1 MKAERL
7 FRAIGLVDEDLIE
20 TAAETPVKKR
30 PVWQRYA
37 VAAACLMV
45 LCGAGAAYLV
55 TGGFRGHGASAGG
68 SGINNAGSA
77 ADTAVFMSY
86 AGPVLPLT
94 TADKNPGVTAERH
107 TDWNFTPRTDP
118 EGYASQWGA
127 AITDGYILSNPTDTD
142 VTLTLLYPIVGGI
155 KDLFSIDPGLTVNG
169 ETVGAE
175 LVIGDYAGGFGGAGG
190 GEHAHVGLLLA
201 VGAAQEDRYPSQ
213 WMDYQ
218 VLLDGGDYRE
228 AATGTQAPAD
238 IPITVYTFTDFEAP
252 TEQYQAATQAVT
264 FTVDDTRTTV
274 LSYGFEGY
282 SWDERTGEI
291 TYSYFVPDGQRRSK
305 ICKKLIVI
313 GADLTGYTLQG
324 YQDGGCD
331 PGEEIDGVSCTVTR
345 SETTLHEVLLE
356 LSREIFDTMEENP
369 GYYGWLSEAA
379 EILNPETYCLL
390 AERAL
395 EQYGLLSDKPVDR
408 YDSGRLDELM
418 DEVLS
423 VDRVLYL
430 KTEVTV
436 PTGGTAEVTARYWKA
451 PSFDFACSG
460 SDRRNL
466 QGYDLMTTLDSTLA
480 FTAQTA
486 SVTHV
491 ENVQITGQNFGF
503 DPENGVT
510 EVTLDLNQSHYY
522 LEIQPIRKETD

>member
-7 FRAIGLVDEDLIE
+7 FRAIGLVDEGLIE
-20 TAAETPVKKR
+20 AAAETPAKKR
-30 PVWQRYA
+30 PVWRRYA
-37 VAAACLMV
+37 AAAACLMV
-45 LCGAGAAYLV
+45 LCGAGAVYLI
-55 TGGFRGHGASAGG
+55 TGGFRGYGASAGG

-77 ADTAVFMSY
+77 ADAVAFMSY

-94 TADKNPGVTAERH
+94 TADENPGVTAERH

-118 EGYASQWGA
+118 EGYDSQWGA
-127 AITDGYILSNPTDTD
+127 AITDGYILGNPTDTD
-142 VTLTLLYPIVGGI
+142 VMLTLLYPIVGGI

-190 GEHAHVGLLLA
+190 GDTSTLNL
-201 VGAAQEDRYPSQ
+201 RYPSQ
-213 WMDYQ
+213 WTDYQ
-218 VLLDGGDYRE
+218 TLLDGGGYRE
-228 AATGTQAPAD
+228 AATGTQAPTD
-238 IPITVYTFTDFEAP
+238 IPVTVYSFTDFEAP

-264 FTVDDTRTTV
+264 FTADEARTAV

-282 SWDERTGEI
+282 GWDERTGEI

-324 YQDGGCD
+324 YRDGGCD

-345 SETTLHEVLLE
+345 SETTLHEMLLT
-356 LSREIFDTMEENP
+356 LCREILDTMEEDP

-379 EILNPETYCLL
+379 EVLNPETYCLL

-395 EQYGLLSDKPVDR
+395 EQYGLLSEQPADR

-436 PTGGTAEVTARYWKA
+436 PTGGTAEVTAQYWKA

-460 SDRRNL
+460 SEHRNL

-486 SVTHV
+486 SVTHA

-510 EVTLDLNQSHYY
+510 EVTLDLNQPHYY

>member
-1 MKAERL
+1 
-7 FRAIGLVDEDLIE
+7 
-20 TAAETPVKKR
+20 
-30 PVWQRYA
+30 
-37 VAAACLMV
+37 
-45 LCGAGAAYLV
+45 
-55 TGGFRGHGASAGG
+55 
-68 SGINNAGSA
+68 
-77 ADTAVFMSY
+77 MSY

-94 TADKNPGVTAERH
+94 TADENPGVTAERH

-118 EGYASQWGA
+118 EGYDSQWGA
-127 AITDGYILSNPTDTD
+127 AITDGYILGNPTDTD

-155 KDLFSIDPGLTVNG
+155 RDLLSIDPSVTVNG
-169 ETVGAE
+169 EKAEKE

-190 GEHAHVGLLLA
+190 GDTSTLNL
-201 VGAAQEDRYPSQ
+201 RYPSQ
-213 WMDYQ
+213 WTDYQ
-218 VLLDGGDYRE
+218 TLLDGGGYRE
-228 AATGTQAPAD
+228 AAAGTQAPAD
-238 IPITVYTFTDFEAP
+238 IPVTVYTFTDFEAP

-264 FTVDDTRTTV
+264 FTADETRTTV

-282 SWDERTGEI
+282 GWDERTGEV

-305 ICKKLIVI
+305 TDKKLIVI
-313 GADLTGYTLQG
+313 GMDLTSYTLQG

-345 SETTLHEVLLE
+345 SETTLHEVLLT
-356 LSREIFDTMEENP
+356 LCREILDTMEEDP

-379 EILNPETYCLL
+379 EVLNPETYCLL

-436 PTGGTAEVTARYWKA
+436 PTGGTAEVTAQYWKA

-460 SDRRNL
+460 SGRRNL

-486 SVTHV
+486 SVSHA
-491 ENVQITGQNFGF
+491 ENVQITGQNVGF

-510 EVTLDLNQSHYY
+510 EVTLDLNQPHYY

>member
-1 MKAERL
+1 M
-7 FRAIGLVDEDLIE
+7 
-20 TAAETPVKKR
+20 PV
-30 PVWQRYA
+30 
-37 VAAACLMV
+37 
-45 LCGAGAAYLV
+45 
-55 TGGFRGHGASAGG
+55 
-68 SGINNAGSA
+68 
-77 ADTAVFMSY
+77 
-86 AGPVLPLT
+86 
-94 TADKNPGVTAERH
+94 
-107 TDWNFTPRTDP
+107 
-118 EGYASQWGA
+118 
-127 AITDGYILSNPTDTD
+127 
-142 VTLTLLYPIVGGI
+142 
-155 KDLFSIDPGLTVNG
+155 
-169 ETVGAE
+169 
-175 LVIGDYAGGFGGAGG
+175 
-190 GEHAHVGLLLA
+190 
-201 VGAAQEDRYPSQ
+201 
-213 WMDYQ
+213 
-218 VLLDGGDYRE
+218 
-228 AATGTQAPAD
+228 
-238 IPITVYTFTDFEAP
+238 TVYTFTDFEAP

-264 FTVDDTRTTV
+264 FTADDTRTTV

-282 SWDERTGEI
+282 GWDERTGEV
-291 TYSYFVPDGQRRSK
+291 TYSYFVPNGKRRSK

-345 SETTLHEVLLE
+345 SATTLHETLLT
-356 LSREIFDTMEENP
+356 LCWEILDTMEENP

-436 PTGGTAEVTARYWKA
+436 PADGTAEITVRYWKA

-460 SDRRNL
+460 SGRRNL

-486 SVTHV
+486 SLTHT
-491 ENVQITGQNFGF
+491 EAIRIAGQNFGF
-503 DPENGVT
+503 DLENGVT
-510 EVTLDLNQSHYY
+510 EVTLDLNQPHYY
-522 LEIQPIRKETD
+522 LEIQPVSTDR

>member
-1 MKAERL
+1 M
-7 FRAIGLVDEDLIE
+7 
-20 TAAETPVKKR
+20 
-30 PVWQRYA
+30 
-37 VAAACLMV
+37 
-45 LCGAGAAYLV
+45 
-55 TGGFRGHGASAGG
+55 
-68 SGINNAGSA
+68 
-77 ADTAVFMSY
+77 
-86 AGPVLPLT
+86 
-94 TADKNPGVTAERH
+94 
-107 TDWNFTPRTDP
+107 
-118 EGYASQWGA
+118 
-127 AITDGYILSNPTDTD
+127 
-142 VTLTLLYPIVGGI
+142 
-155 KDLFSIDPGLTVNG
+155 TVNG
-169 ETVGAE
+169 EKAETE

-190 GEHAHVGLLLA
+190 GDTSTLNL
-201 VGAAQEDRYPSQ
+201 RYPSQ
-213 WMDYQ
+213 WTDYQ
-218 VLLDGGDYRE
+218 ALLDGGDYRE
-228 AATGTQAPAD
+228 TVTGTQIPAD
-238 IPITVYTFTDFEAP
+238 MPVTVYTFTDFEAP

-264 FTVDDTRTTV
+264 FTADETRTTV

-282 SWDERTGEI
+282 GWDERTGEI

-305 ICKKLIVI
+305 TDKKLIVI
-313 GADLTGYTLQG
+313 GTDLTGYTLQG

-331 PGEEIDGVSCTVTR
+331 SGEEIEGVSCTVTR
-345 SETTLHEVLLE
+345 SETTLHETLLT
-356 LSREIFDTMEENP
+356 LCREILDTMEENP

-436 PTGGTAEVTARYWKA
+436 PTGGTAEVTAQYWKA

-460 SDRRNL
+460 SEHRNL

-486 SVTHV
+486 SVTHA
-491 ENVQITGQNFGF
+491 ENVQITGQNIGF

-510 EVTLDLNQSHYY
+510 EVKLDPNQPHYY
-522 LEIQPIRKETD
+522 LEIQPVPKETD

>member
-30 PVWQRYA
+30 PVWRRYA
-37 VAAACLMV
+37 AAAACLMV

-68 SGINNAGSA
+68 SGINNAGGA
-77 ADTAVFMSY
+77 ADAVTFMSY

-94 TADKNPGVTAERH
+94 TADENPGVTAERH
-107 TDWNFTPRTDP
+107 TDWDFTPRTDP
-118 EGYASQWGA
+118 EGYDSQWGA
-127 AITDGYILSNPTDTD
+127 AITDGYILGNPTDTD

-155 KDLFSIDPGLTVNG
+155 RDLLSIDPSVTVNG
-169 ETVGAE
+169 EKAEKE

-190 GEHAHVGLLLA
+190 GDTSTLNL
-201 VGAAQEDRYPSQ
+201 RYPSQ
-213 WMDYQ
+213 WTDYQ
-218 VLLDGGDYRE
+218 TLLDGGGYRE
-228 AATGTQAPAD
+228 AATGTQAPTD
-238 IPITVYTFTDFEAP
+238 IPVTVYTFTDFEAP

-264 FTVDDTRTTV
+264 FTADETRTTV

-282 SWDERTGEI
+282 GWDERTGEI
-291 TYSYFVPDGQRRSK
+291 TYSYFVPDGQRQSK

-324 YQDGGCD
+324 YRDGGCD

-345 SETTLHEVLLE
+345 SATTLHEVLLT
-356 LSREIFDTMEENP
+356 LCWEILDTMEENP

-460 SDRRNL
+460 SEHRNL
-466 QGYDLMTTLDSTLA
+466 QGYDLMTTLDSTLT

-486 SVTHV
+486 SVTHA

-510 EVTLDLNQSHYY
+510 EVTLDLNQPHYY

>member
-20 TAAETPVKKR
+20 TVAETPVKKR
-30 PVWQRYA
+30 PVWRRYA
-37 VAAACLMV
+37 AAAACLMV

-55 TGGFRGHGASAGG
+55 TGGFHDHGASAGG
-68 SGINNAGSA
+68 SGINNAGST
-77 ADTAVFMSY
+77 ADALTFMSY

-94 TADKNPGVTAERH
+94 TAEETPGVTAERR

-118 EGYASQWGA
+118 EGYDSQWGA
-127 AITDGYILSNPTDTD
+127 AITDGYILGNPTDTD

-155 KDLFSIDPGLTVNG
+155 GDLLSIDPGLTVNG

-175 LVIGDYAGGFGGAGG
+175 LVIGDY
-190 GEHAHVGLLLA
+190 
-201 VGAAQEDRYPSQ
+201 PSQ
-213 WMDYQ
+213 WTDYQ
-218 VLLDGGDYRE
+218 TLLDGGGYRE
-228 AATGTQAPAD
+228 AAAGTQAPAD
-238 IPITVYTFTDFEAP
+238 IPVTVYTFTDFEAP

-264 FTVDDTRTTV
+264 FTADETRTTV

-282 SWDERTGEI
+282 GWDERTGEV

-305 ICKKLIVI
+305 TDKKLIVI
-313 GADLTGYTLQG
+313 GTDLTGYTLQG
-324 YQDGGCD
+324 YRDGGCD

-345 SETTLHEVLLE
+345 SETTLHEVLLT
-356 LSREIFDTMEENP
+356 LCREILDTMEKNP

-395 EQYGLLSDKPVDR
+395 EQYGLLSEQPADR

-436 PTGGTAEVTARYWKA
+436 PTGGTAEVTAQYWKA

-460 SDRRNL
+460 SGRRNL

-486 SVTHV
+486 SVSHA
-491 ENVQITGQNFGF
+491 ENVQITGQNVGF

-510 EVTLDLNQSHYY
+510 EVTLDLNQPHYY